1 MRHPLPNLLPDRRTA
16 GRLLAQ
22 NLEAYRD
29 IPNGIVLGLPRGGV
43 PIAYEIAQHLH
54 LPCDICLVRKLGLAR
69 NPEIAMGAIGTNGV
83 RVLNYEVIAWEG
95 ATSHEIEAIAAK
107 ELRELQRR
115 EHVYRGTRDSPNLQN
130 QVVILVDDGMA
141 TGSSML
147 AAVQVVQSQQP
158 ATLIVAIPVAPR
170 STCEEIAASTDQVVC
185 LMQPEPFYAI
195 GKWYE
200 NFTQVSDAEVC
211 QLLEAAR
218 SEAVQWEQTP
228 SSPNQTVAALV

>member
-1 MRHPLPNLLPDRRTA
+1 MRHALPNLLPDRRTA

-22 NLEAYRD
+22 RLEAYAD
-29 IPNGIVLGLPRGGV
+29 IPNGIVLGLPRGGL

-69 NPEIAMGAIGTNGV
+69 NPEIAMGAIGANGV

-95 ATSHEIEAIAAK
+95 ATNHEIEVVAAK

-115 EHVYRGTRDSPNLQN
+115 EHLYRGTRESPTLQD
-130 QVVILVDDGMA
+130 QVVILADDGMA

-158 ATLIVAIPVAPR
+158 AAVIVAIPVAPPA
-170 STCEEIAASTDQVVC
+170 TCEEIAPQVDRVIC
-185 LMQPEPFYAI
+185 LKQPEPFYAL

-211 QLLEAAR
+211 ELLAADQAIR
-218 SEAVQWEQTP
+218 DSIPDPTIV
-228 SSPNQTVAALV
+228 ALV

>member
-1 MRHPLPNLLPDRRTA
+1 MRHPLPNLLSDRHAA

-22 NLEAYRD
+22 RLEAYAD
-29 IPNGIVLGLPRGGV
+29 IPHGIVLGLPRGGV

-54 LPCDICLVRKLGLAR
+54 LPYDICLVRKLGLPR
-69 NPEIAMGAIGTNGV
+69 NPEIAMGAIGANGV

-95 ATSHEIEAIAAK
+95 ATSHEIETVAAK

-115 EHVYRGTRDSPNLQN
+115 EHVYRGSRESPSLQN

-141 TGSSML
+141 TGSSMF

-158 ATLIVAIPVAPR
+158 SAVIVAIPVAPR
-170 STCEEIAASTDQVVC
+170 STCEEVAAQVDQVVC
-185 LMQPEPFYAI
+185 LIQPEPFYAI

-200 NFTQVSDAEVC
+200 NFTQVDDAEVC
-211 QLLEAAR
+211 RLLTA
-218 SEAVQWEQTP
+218 SQSVPPNPGPAVA
-228 SSPNQTVAALV
+228 VLV